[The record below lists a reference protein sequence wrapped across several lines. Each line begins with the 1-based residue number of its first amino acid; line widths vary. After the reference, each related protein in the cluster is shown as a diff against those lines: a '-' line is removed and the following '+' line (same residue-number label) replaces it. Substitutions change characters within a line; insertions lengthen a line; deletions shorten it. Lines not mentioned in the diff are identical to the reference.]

1 MKNPLNSAARRAGL
15 AAVAGLS
22 ALALAACGAGQVT
35 QTSDQ
40 VAAVDGAS
48 AGTEDGL
55 MAVRDVHVIVEDDAT
70 TGLKFT
76 AINQDPSGT
85 SHTLQSIKVDGNEV
99 QLSANPSLGQDCSL
113 VADTEQNIKEL
124 KKPSKGEACITY
136 ATSTVN
142 NPGFPVGGNVGVTF
156 TFDDGTIEMIATVS
170 GNQQET
176 FMNDRDVEN

>member
-22 ALALAACGAGQVT
+22 ALALAACGAGQVS

-76 AINQDPSGT
+76 AINQDPSGD
-85 SHTLQSIKVDGNEV
+85 SHTLKSVEVEGNEV
-99 QLSANPSLGQDCSL
+99 QLSANPSLGQNCSL
-113 VADTEQNIKEL
+113 VADTAQNIKSL
-124 KKPSKGEACITY
+124 KKPGTDDACITY

-142 NPGFPVGGNVGVTF
+142 NPGFPAGGNVNVTF
-156 TFDDGTIEMIATVS
+156 TFDDATIDMIATVT

-176 FMNDRDVEN
+176 FMSEREVEN